1 MAMTIETISSLDDTI
16 FENLYA
22 DSVDDIG
29 AGSLTWATD
38 MSDNDKKTFV
48 KKGLNSNVK
57 MLCKII

>member
-38 MSDNDKKTFV
+38 MSDDDKKGFV
-48 KKGLNSNVK
+48 KKGFK
-57 MLCKII
+57 FYG